1 MSDDPRN
8 DPHDAPGLNAAYAL
22 RTPEDSRR
30 LYRDWAD
37 SYDSDFIDEMDYR
50 LPRHVAQVFL
60 AARPEGPVLDL
71 GAGTGVMGFLLDR
84 QVGPVDGTDISP
96 EMLAVARRRGVYR
109 ALYAVDLTGDL
120 SALPRGYGAVV
131 SAGTFTHGHLGPEVL
146 TALPDLART
155 GALFVIAVNAA
166 HYVALGFEAGLQAL
180 RDAGRIGPVAAL
192 DVPIYDKAGH
202 EHAGDRA
209 LVLTWRTI

>member
-1 MSDDPRN
+1 MGERGGERLLEGAYGLMSSEDN
-8 DPHDAPGLNAAYAL
+8 
-22 RTPEDSRR
+22 RTY
-30 LYRDWAD
+30 YRDFAD
-37 SYDSDFIDEMDYR
+37 RYDSDFAEELGYS
-50 LPRHVAQVFL
+50 L
-60 AARPEGPVLDL
+60 AATVAAICRDLSGPLDVPVADI
-71 GAGTGVMGFLLDR
+71 GCGTGL
-84 QVGPVDGTDISP
+84 VGAALGGEVDGTDISP

-131 SAGTFTHGHLGPEVL
+131 SAGTFTHGHLGPDVL
-146 TALPDLART
+146 TALPDLARA

-180 RDAGRIGPVAAL
+180 RDAGRIGSVAAL